1 MITHLSLIGHAGE
14 IVAEVRQAP
23 IGAADDEHDVI
34 ALALGASFVV
44 HLDMDAAESIAEAL
58 IDAITT
64 RDDAVTINGPV
75 PFVPTWEGLA

>member
-23 IGAADDEHDVI
+23 VGAADDHDVI

-44 HLDMDAAESIAEAL
+44 HLDIDAAESIAEAL

-64 RDDAVTINGPV
+64 RDDTVTMHGPV
-75 PFVPTWEGLA
+75 PFVPAWHGLA